1 MDNIFYYIC
10 VPFGFLMKCC
20 WQLVSNYGLAIVL
33 FTLVS
38 KIVLLPVSVWIQ
50 KNSITM
56 VKIQP
61 EINFLKAKFY
71 GDTEAIAEGQAKL
84 FKERKYR
91 PMLSLIPLIIQIVL
105 LMAVVEII
113 YHPLSYL
120 FAVPDDTIRALF
132 DYLGSDV
139 TSNQLP
145 IVEAIKNGTIQAST
159 SIPGVSGDALA
170 EIVSSVRDFDLSF
183 CGFQLSVIPT
193 EVWGIYLLIPIAA
206 GLSSF
211 VLCFTQNLANVI
223 QHEQGKLSKYGL
235 MILSVAISLYLGC
248 FVPAGIAL
256 YWIASNL
263 FSVAQMYILNA
274 AINPK
279 KYVDYEALE
288 RSRKQLADIEALET
302 PQKKDA
308 NYRKNKKREK
318 KDYKQFFRVVNKHVV
333 FYSEKSGF
341 YKYFEA
347 LIEELLERSNLTIH
361 YVTNDPDDQ
370 IFRIAQQQPRIR
382 PYYIGLKKLIPLMML
397 MECDIVVMTTPDFD
411 KYYLKRSRIR
421 KEIEYIYLPHD
432 MMSVHMGF
440 KEGALDAFD
449 TIFCSGEHVVNEVR
463 ATERVYGLPEKKL
476 VPFGYPLADRLV
488 EAGKEE
494 RSRHVTGK
502 RKKILIAPSW
512 QEDNLLDSCI
522 DTLIEQ
528 LYGEAYQLI
537 VRPHPEYAKRFSARL
552 QSLVEKY
559 KDKSSEGL
567 VFELD
572 FSKNDSITTSDLL
585 ITDWSGIAPEFCFAT
600 GRPALFVNTKLKC
613 LNPNWENLGL
623 TPVEISLRDEL
634 GRSVEK
640 QDLNKTA
647 EIVREMLE
655 NTARYHD
662 RIDARFETLIYNH
675 GKAGAE
681 GAKYILQSLMEKRNQ
696 NVDKKTGETP

>member
-1 MDNIFYYIC
+1 MDQVFYYIC
-10 VPFGFLMKCC
+10 VPFGFIMKCC
-20 WQLVSNYGLAIVL
+20 WQLVSNYGLAILL

-38 KIVLLPVSVWIQ
+38 KLVLLPVSVWIQ

-61 EINFLKAKFY
+61 QINFLKAKYY

-84 FKERKYR
+84 FKEQKYR

-120 FAVPDDTIRALF
+120 FGVSDDVVRALAG
-132 DYLGSDV
+132 YLGADAS
-139 TSNQLP
+139 SNQLL
-145 IVEAIKNGTIQAST
+145 IVDAIKSGAIQAS
-159 SIPGVSGDALA
+159 SVIPGVSGETLA
-170 EIVSSVRDFDLSF
+170 EIVSSVKAFDLSF
-183 CGFQLSVIPT
+183 CGFQISVIPT
-193 EVWGIYLLIPIAA
+193 EVWGIYLLVPVLA

-235 MILSVAISLYLGC
+235 MIVSVGISLYLGC
-248 FVPAGIAL
+248 FVPSGIAL

-274 AINPK
+274 VINPK

-288 RSRKQLADIEALET
+288 RSRKELAEIEALET
-302 PQKKDA
+302 PEKKDT

-347 LIEELLERSNLTIH
+347 LIGELLKRSNLTIH
-361 YVTNDPDDQ
+361 YVTNDPDDRIFQ
-370 IFRIAQQQPRIR
+370 IAKQQPRIR
-382 PYYIGLKKLIPLMML
+382 PYYIGLKKMIPLMML
-397 MECDIVVMTTPDFD
+397 MECDIAVMTTPDFD
-411 KYYLKRSRIR
+411 KYYLKRSRI
-421 KEIEYIYLPHD
+421 KPDIEYVYLPHD

-440 KEGALDAFD
+440 REGALDAFD
-449 TIFCSGEHVVNEVR
+449 TIFCSGEHVANEVR
-463 ATERVYGLPEKKL
+463 ATEKVYGLPEKKL
-476 VPFGYPLADRLV
+476 VPFGYPLADQLV
-488 EAGKEE
+488 EAGKGE
-494 RSRHVTGK
+494 RAHHTGEG

-528 LYGEAYQLI
+528 LYGEEYRLI
-537 VRPHPEYAKRFSARL
+537 VRPHPEYVKRFGARM

-559 KDKSSEGL
+559 KDRCGDGL
-567 VFELD
+567 AFELD
-572 FSKNDSITTSDLL
+572 FSTNESITTSDLL

-623 TPVEISLRDEL
+623 TPVEISLRDVL

-640 QDLNKTA
+640 QDLGQTA
-647 EIVREMLE
+647 EIVRELLA
-655 NTARYHD
+655 NTAAYRE
-662 RIDARFETLIYNH
+662 RIDARFDTLIYNH

-681 GAKYILQSLMEKRNQ
+681 GAKYILQALTEKRA
-696 NVDKKTGETP
+696 KKA

>member
-1 MDNIFYYIC
+1 MDQIFYYIC

-20 WQLVSNYGLAIVL
+20 WQLVSNYGLAILL

-71 GDTEAIAEGQAKL
+71 GDKEAIAEGQAKL
-84 FKERKYR
+84 FKQQKYR

-120 FAVPDDTIRALF
+120 FAVPDDTVRVLF
-132 DYLGSDV
+132 DFLGIDV

-145 IVEAIKNGTIQAST
+145 IVEAIKNGTINAS
-159 SIPGVSGDALA
+159 SVIPGVSGEVLTDL
-170 EIVSSVRDFDLSF
+170 VSSVQGFDLSF
-183 CGFQLSVIPT
+183 CGFQLSAIPT
-193 EVWGIYLLIPIAA
+193 EVWGIYTLIPVVA

-263 FSVAQMYILNA
+263 FSVAQMYLLNA

-288 RSRKQLADIEALET
+288 RSRKQLAEIEALET
-302 PQKKDA
+302 PRKKDA

-333 FYSEKSGF
+333 IYSEKSGF

-347 LIEELLERSNLTIH
+347 VIGELLKRSNLTIH

-370 IFRIAQQQPRIR
+370 IFRIAEQQPRIR

-411 KYYLKRSRIR
+411 KYYLKRSRM
-421 KEIEYIYLPHD
+421 KKDIEYIYLPHD

-440 KEGALDAFD
+440 KEGALDAFS
-449 TIFCSGEHVVNEVR
+449 TIFCSGEHVANEVR
-463 ATERVYGLPEKKL
+463 ATEKVYGLPEKKL

-488 EAGKEE
+488 EAGREE
-494 RSRHVTGK
+494 RLHHVTGK

-528 LYGEAYQLI
+528 LYGEEYQLI
-537 VRPHPEYAKRFSARL
+537 VRPHPEYAKRFGARM

-559 KDKSSEGL
+559 KDKTGDGL

-572 FSKNDSITTSDLL
+572 FSTNNSITTSDLL

-623 TPVEISLRDEL
+623 APVEISLRDEL

-640 QDLNKTA
+640 QDLDHTA
-647 EIVREMLE
+647 EIVGEMLANASDYRE
-655 NTARYHD
+655 

-681 GAKYILQSLMEKRNQ
+681 GAKYILQSLMEKRTQ
-696 NVDKKTGETP
+696 KS